1 MKLLLP
7 IIVLFLCVSIVSHA
21 QRYRL
26 VAGNVTFFSDAP
38 MEDIEAENSEIVSL
52 FDVGTGVAVYKVK
65 ISGFQFEKSLMQQHF
80 NEKYLE
86 SDKYPESTFRGR
98 IRDYDTES
106 TQWQQAKAEGD
117 LKIHGITQQVSV
129 EGQVKFSSDK
139 MQLKATFPV
148 KLEDYKIKIPKVVF
162 YNIAEVVEVSLD
174 FTYEKE

>member
-1 MKLLLP
+1 MKLSLP
-7 IIVLFLCVSIVSHA
+7 IVLLFLCVSMASYA

-38 MEDIEAENSEIVSL
+38 MEDIEAENTEISSL

-65 ISGFQFEKSLMQQHF
+65 ISGFQFEKSLMQEHF

-98 IRDYDTES
+98 IRGYDPQLSE
-106 TQWQQAKAEGD
+106 WQQARAEGD
-117 LKIHGITQQVSV
+117 LKIHGVTREIAVD
-129 EGQVKFSSDK
+129 GQVKFSGDR

-162 YNIAEVVEVSLD
+162 YNIAEVVKVTLD
-174 FTYEKE
+174 FSYEKE